1 MGTRGCNIV
10 LNKLAMLSIWMPP
23 WRPIVRILSITY
35 HLAFPKVFIVG
46 VHLNFV
52 AFGLQWLGHDLD
64 IR

>member
-1 MGTRGCNIV
+1 
-10 LNKLAMLSIWMPP
+10 MLSIWMPP